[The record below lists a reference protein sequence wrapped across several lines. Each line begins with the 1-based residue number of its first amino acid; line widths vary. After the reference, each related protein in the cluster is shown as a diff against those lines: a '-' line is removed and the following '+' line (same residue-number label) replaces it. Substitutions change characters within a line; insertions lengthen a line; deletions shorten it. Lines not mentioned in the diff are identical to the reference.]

1 MLNEW
6 YDFRSNCPALDCT
19 NPYGDLYWVHK
30 TCKEHEKINP
40 FGMVQCLKDFRGQK
54 CLNPTFILEL
64 SFKCGYGDHTDY
76 RKVDGDKVLDAI
88 LIAMKITT
96 LPRNVKRDL
105 IDKLNN
111 YDDDE
116 DLFSKVKAY

>member
-1 MLNEW
+1 
-6 YDFRSNCPALDCT
+6 
-19 NPYGDLYWVHK
+19 
-30 TCKEHEKINP
+30 
-40 FGMVQCLKDFRGQK
+40 
-54 CLNPTFILEL
+54 
-64 SFKCGYGDHTDY
+64 
-76 RKVDGDKVLDAI
+76 
-88 LIAMKITT
+88 MKITT